1 VADVTHLFLD
11 SHLCHGYGI
20 AFVNP
25 RRGAGAATRAPQ
37 ARRSP
42 ESAEYALPD
51 SVPPHL
57 GAEWDAISC
66 GRRNVLLA
74 GAPSAVDAL
83 LASLRPY
90 LEEPI
95 RDLNADTGTPL
106 PARGTLILPEIG
118 GLDADQQ
125 LQLLTWMEQAAHS
138 GDRAAQQVQIVST
151 TSRPML
157 PLIENG
163 EFRAELYYRLNVVRI
178 DLDEPGTD
186 LNA

>member
-1 VADVTHLFLD
+1 MADVTHLFLD

-20 AFVNP
+20 AFVDP
-25 RRGAGAATRAPQ
+25 RRGAGAATRALQ

-42 ESAEYALPD
+42 ESAEHALPD

-57 GAEWDAISC
+57 GAEWDAISY

-125 LQLLTWMEQAAHS
+125 LQLLTWMEQGVHR
-138 GDRAAQQVQIVST
+138 GDVQIVST

-178 DLDEPGTD
+178 DLGKPGTD